1 MSIPNEVTLNVTI
14 NFPIK
19 KLLKVYKR
27 SLQDEYSLR
36 VMTKTYDGYNKSV
49 TFEGLMLKYKKWN
62 LPYETSN

>member
-19 KLLKVYKR
+19 KRLQVYKR
-27 SLQDEYSLR
+27 SLQDEYSLH
-36 VMTKTYDGYNKSV
+36 VTTKTYNGYNNSI